1 MRQPFIKK
9 TCKIISDIGYEDA
22 ESIER
27 YCERI
32 TTTNEPVEATVPM
45 IYTER
50 SKGVLPETDIRTDR
64 WEVAQNAMERV
75 AGAKRA
81 KREERIRSIDNIEN
95 KNLNTEPNTPNNEP
109 NTPNGK

>member
-64 WEVAQNAMERV
+64 WEVAQQAMDKV

-81 KREERIRSIDNIEN
+81 KREERMKSIDDIEKKTPSTKPIEQN
-95 KNLNTEPNTPNNEP
+95 KEQKEPSGE
-109 NTPNGK
+109 